1 MKIIKQILRTTV
13 IVLMITLASFGAGIA
28 GAIIPPKIKREE
40 NENNTEMV
48 DEREEDDEQ
57 LN

>member
-1 MKIIKQILRTTV
+1 M